1 MSTTLETVKEEL
13 KDSTEQLELAESRL
27 AGRGMGRQESVMEG
41 QGEPS
46 KSRLR
51 DVELLMAQT
60 KQELKSVN
68 TQLLKPR

>member
-1 MSTTLETVKEEL
+1 MSTTLETVKEEV
-13 KDSTEQLELAESRL
+13 KDSTEQLKLAESRL